1 MLVRLL
7 AIAAVSFAMACSVWA
22 EDGDTTESDS
32 TVSAQTEHITTPV
45 FHVDFSRFH
54 PNLGTYDYVVS
65 WQGIP
70 AADVSI
76 SVNQEGMRY
85 RVVATARTYSGID
98 LFYKLRYR
106 AEGLLSAVDLLPIKT
121 IIDQQENSTKKNI
134 QIEFLDNGDIRS
146 VRSKNG
152 SGASVNVLS
161 TDNFTLEPFSAAFI
175 ARSLDWKVGQTNVFD
190 AYNGKT
196 RYLISL
202 TADHEETM
210 RVNGEERKV
219 WVIVPRV
226 TLAENNTP
234 HTKLRDARIY
244 VTADERRDILKIV
257 SSVFVGSV
265 TTALDAFTPAVQPGL
280 THMAERERII
290 LK

>member
-1 MLVRLL
+1 MLSRIGSVLVTVML
-7 AIAAVSFAMACSVWA
+7 MALPAWAENSDNGEADSAVSS
-22 EDGDTTESDS
+22 G
-32 TVSAQTEHITTPV
+32 EHISTPV
-45 FHVDFSRFH
+45 FHVDFSRFR
-54 PNLGTYDYVVS
+54 PTLGTYDYVVS

-70 AADVSI
+70 AADASINVS
-76 SVNQEGMRY
+76 QEGMRF
-85 RVVATARTYSGID
+85 RVVADVRTYSGID
-98 LFYKLRYR
+98 LFYRLRYR
-106 AEGLLSAVDLLPIKT
+106 AESLMSAVDLLPIRT
-121 IIDQQENSTKKNI
+121 IIDQQENSTKRNT
-134 QIEFLDNGDIRS
+134 QIEFLENGDIRS

-152 SGASVNVLS
+152 GDVSIDVLS

-202 TADHEETM
+202 TADREETM
-210 RVNGEERKV
+210 KVNGELRKV

-226 TLAENNTP
+226 VLAGSNAP
-234 HTKLRDARIY
+234 HSKLREARIY